1 MEIVK
6 LWYKLKGFFEEIVE
20 IMVNVRKIFIQI
32 VYDVRFRIYNGWCK
46 EQGVNFIIIFIL
58 ELVEFFMY
66 FFNVRKCKF

>member
-20 IMVNVRKIFIQI
+20 IMVNVRKIFIWI
-32 VYDVRFRIYNGWCK
+32 VYDVRIYNSCCK